1 MWIYDSNQQ
10 NNDIYEE
17 NLVKPKI
24 VRHLRSNF
32 RFLSYPWSHGSDS
45 KKYFVI
51 SGWYMSAQAI
61 VPIAAVARWA
71 AQGAAGATVVPPLQA
86 L

>member
-1 MWIYDSNQQ
+1 MTVTNKTMTFILLSNRKLCAISGAILDSWATLDPMGQTA
-10 NNDIYEE
+10 
-17 NLVKPKI
+17 
-24 VRHLRSNF
+24 
-32 RFLSYPWSHGSDS
+32 
-45 KKYFVI
+45 KYFVI
-51 SGWYMSAQAI
+51 SGWHMSAQAI